1 MKKLTALVLGL
12 SLLPTVANA
21 WWNSEWQFR
30 KKVEVDVTDVAK
42 VDAKGKPTEMQ
53 VLVRLHPGN
62 FQYFLDTQPDGA
74 DLRFLAGDDK
84 TPLPFHIEKYDP
96 VAEMGLIWVGVPRSD
111 GAIANGPTTWEPM
124 WMYYGNTQ
132 AAAGQTPADS
142 FTVNDALV
150 YRWNDAQP
158 KDLTSYGNNPSYT
171 SVASSAA
178 GLIGPAAQF
187 EGKSSVIVP
196 SSPSLRIVPTNGWT
210 FASWVKIDNAQDD
223 SYVLYAEDAAHNLSL
238 RINGNALYG
247 RYQNSQTGV
256 KAETAMTST
265 VSTGSWHHVGLQV
278 TAEAI
283 NVYLDGVMTA
293 TVAAKVPEMAAT
305 LTLGGAPAGANHL
318 VGLLD
323 ETRVASEIKSA
334 EWFKFHMS
342 NQNIG
347 AENLRFGEDES
358 VGSGESGGYMKT
370 IMNSL
375 TFDGWAVIFMCGIMA
390 VVSWIVVMGKAILI
404 NRASRDNNRFLEEY
418 RKLDIAHQEALDRDE
433 TEEERELENAPVM
446 AALVGKHDHFQSS
459 PLYHLYHVGMH
470 EIKMRAGTALSA
482 SSVITPQGLAA
493 IKAAL
498 DTALVREQQK
508 FNKSLV
514 FLTMSVSGG
523 PFLGLL
529 GTVLGVMIT
538 FAAIAET
545 GDVNVAAI
553 APGVAAA
560 LAATVAGLAV
570 AIPALF
576 AYNFLSTRIRDL
588 TIDMRVFSDEL
599 LAKIA
604 ERHS

>member
-1 MKKLTALVLGL
+1 MKKLAAFALGL
-12 SLLPTVANA
+12 SLLPAVANA

-30 KKVEVDVTDVAK
+30 KKIEIDVSDVVK
-42 VDAKGKPTEMQ
+42 VDTKGKPNEMQ

-62 FQYFLDTQPDGA
+62 FQFFKDTLPDGA

-84 TPLPFHIEKYDP
+84 TPLSFHIEKYDT
-96 VAEMGLIWVGVPRSD
+96 VAEMGLVWVGVPRSD
-111 GAIANGPTTWEPM
+111 NAVANGAITWETL
-124 WMYYGNTQ
+124 WMYYGNAQ
-132 AAAGQTPADS
+132 AAPGQTPASAFGVSDS
-142 FTVNDALV
+142 LV

-171 SVASSAA
+171 SVSTNPA
-178 GLIGPAAQF
+178 GLVGPAAQF
-187 EGKSSVIVP
+187 DGKATVVIP
-196 SSPSLRIVPTNGWT
+196 ASPSLRVVPNNGWT
-210 FASWVKIDNAQDD
+210 FASWLKIDNAQNDG
-223 SYVLYAEDAAHNLSL
+223 SIIYAEDGAHNLSL
-238 RINGNALYG
+238 RINGNALYA
-247 RYQNSQTGV
+247 RYQNTQNGV
-256 KAETAMTST
+256 TAETTMTST
-265 VSTGSWHHVGLQV
+265 LNTGTWHHVGLQV
-278 TAEAI
+278 TAQAI
-283 NVYLDGVMTA
+283 NVFLDGVMTA
-293 TVAAKVPEMAAT
+293 TVPAQVPEMNAT
-305 LTLGGAPAGANHL
+305 LTLGGTPGGDNHL
-318 VGLLD
+318 VAMLD
-323 ETRVASEIKSA
+323 ETRIVAETKPV
-334 EWFKFHMS
+334 EWFKFPMQ

-347 AENLRFGEDES
+347 AENLRFGDDES
-358 VGSGESGGYMKT
+358 ANSGESGSYINT

-390 VVSWIVVMGKAILI
+390 AVSWIVVVGKAILI
-404 NRASRDNNRFLEEY
+404 SRASRDNRRFLEEY
-418 RKLDIAHQEALDRDE
+418 RKLDLDHQEALDRDE
-433 TEEERELENAPVM
+433 TDEERELEQAPVM
-446 AALVGKHDHFQSS
+446 AALLGKHDHFQSS

-470 EIKMRAGTALSA
+470 EMKQRAGTSLSA
-482 SSVITPQGLAA
+482 SAVVTPQGLAA

-498 DTALVREQQK
+498 DTAMVREQQK

-545 GDVNVAAI
+545 GDVNVASI

-576 AYNFLSTRIRDL
+576 AYNYLSTRIRDL
-588 TIDMRVFSDEL
+588 TIDMRVFMDEL